1 MGYSSEL
8 FFHYLKKEYLHLF
21 PILYCSKQPKHWQM
35 QKNDKEQSNAT
46 RCRYQFN
53 PGNKSSENCHSNWFS
68 SSLEHSRSKLHAVRK
83 VVEQRK
89 KETRRATQEHLFFIF
104 FQLLLFIIIYLFLYT
119 NAKTRLLMLV
129 PTMGGTT
136 H

>member
-1 MGYSSEL
+1 
-8 FFHYLKKEYLHLF
+8 
-21 PILYCSKQPKHWQM
+21 M
-35 QKNDKEQSNAT
+35 QKNGKEQSNAT

-89 KETRRATQEHLFFIF
+89 EETPKNIF
-104 FQLLLFIIIYLFLYT
+104 FFHLLSTSFVRSSSTSFYIQMKKLDSKAGFNHGRYRPP
-119 NAKTRLLMLV
+119 AGR
-129 PTMGGTT
+129 
-136 H
+136 